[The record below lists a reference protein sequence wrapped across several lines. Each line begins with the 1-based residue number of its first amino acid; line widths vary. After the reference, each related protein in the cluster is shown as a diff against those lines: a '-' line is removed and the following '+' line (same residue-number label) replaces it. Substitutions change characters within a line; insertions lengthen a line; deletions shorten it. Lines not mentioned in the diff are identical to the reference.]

1 MIVGPLKNNIQ
12 FSVII
17 LLMLCIGL
25 WVNTFVFVNANTLP
39 PEHTEDVLYHF
50 FFDNGMPYLAK
61 QIVSLLVILVGALF
75 LNFLT
80 IGQEITAKTNYLPS
94 FFYILFAFSSS
105 SGDSIEPILVANLFV
120 LPSLYFLMNSYREEQ
135 ALSEFFKA
143 GLFMGLSSFF
153 YIHYLYIFPIC
164 MVALII
170 LRPFNW
176 REWVVLIIG
185 LLIPLYLYL
194 SICYLTNVDIA
205 AEAELMK
212 NALRYFQRPLISE
225 YYIGFLL
232 ILILLFVFA
241 LLHYL
246 SKGFGGKVKT
256 KKTKYVLLWM
266 LGFCVLIV
274 FFEESTE
281 IMLLPCI
288 VPLSIILGDYL
299 AEIRLKIANTLM
311 VLFMGG
317 FVIVYFHLL
326 GII

>member
-1 MIVGPLKNNIQ
+1 
-12 FSVII
+12 
-17 LLMLCIGL
+17 
-25 WVNTFVFVNANTLP
+25 
-39 PEHTEDVLYHF
+39 
-50 FFDNGMPYLAK
+50 
-61 QIVSLLVILVGALF
+61 
-75 LNFLT
+75 
-80 IGQEITAKTNYLPS
+80 
-94 FFYILFAFSSS
+94 
-105 SGDSIEPILVANLFV
+105 
-120 LPSLYFLMNSYREEQ
+120 
-135 ALSEFFKA
+135 
-143 GLFMGLSSFF
+143 
-153 YIHYLYIFPIC
+153 
-164 MVALII
+164 
-170 LRPFNW
+170 
-176 REWVVLIIG
+176 
-185 LLIPLYLYL
+185 
-194 SICYLTNVDIA
+194 VDIA

>member
-25 WVNTFVFVNANTLP
+25 WVNTFVFINATVLP
-39 PEHTEDVLYHF
+39 AAHTEDVLYHY
-50 FFDNGMPYLAK
+50 FFDNGMPYLAR
-61 QIVSLLVILVGALF
+61 QIVSLLVILLGALF

-80 IGQEITAKTNYLPS
+80 IGQEITSKTNYLPS

-135 ALSEFFKA
+135 ALSEFFNA
-143 GLFMGLSSFF
+143 GLLMGLSSFF
-153 YIHYLYIFPIC
+153 YIHYLYVFPIC
-164 MVALII
+164 LVALII

-176 REWVVLIIG
+176 REWVVLVIG

-205 AEAELMK
+205 AQAELMK

-225 YYIGFLL
+225 YYMGFLL
-232 ILILLFVFA
+232 VLVLLFLFA

-266 LGFCVLIV
+266 LGFCLLIV
-274 FFEESTE
+274 FFEETTE

-288 VPLSIILGDYL
+288 VPLSIILGDYM